1 VPTEETPTVSTRAEP
16 RLYPAT
22 YAATQPE
29 KSAFI
34 VAETGEVVTYG
45 ELDRS
50 SLQLARVLRTRGCR
64 PGDRIAILLDNH
76 RRFAEVC
83 WAANR
88 SGLHYVPVNTRLT
101 PAEVEFIVNDSGAL
115 AVITSAGQ
123 GDRVR
128 PLRPRCPTVATW
140 LMSEGVVDGF
150 ESYEDVVG
158 RESPTPLPD
167 ETEGAVMLYSSGT
180 TGRPKGILR
189 PLSGQP
195 PGSTILGHDTR
206 VSNAYDL
213 TGDSVVFVPS
223 PLYHSMGVHRLMM
236 AQSLGATVVVMRKFD
251 AEGALRAVETYRVTH
266 AGWVPTMFVRMLRL
280 DPAVRN
286 RYDLSSM
293 VAASVGSGP
302 CPDWVKQ
309 AMIDWW
315 GPIITEIYGG
325 SEGMAMTRITSED
338 WMAHRGS
345 VGRPVY
351 GEPHI
356 LRADGSEAAT
366 GEEGVIY
373 FAAGR
378 SFEYHGDPDKTAS
391 VRSQQGWTT
400 LGDIGYLDPD
410 GYLYVTDR
418 SADLIITG
426 GANVYPRE
434 VEEALL
440 RHPAVEDVAVIG
452 VPDDEYGE
460 IVKAIVQLRTGYEA
474 GTALERELTEF
485 SRQAIAGYK
494 CPRVVEFVDDLP
506 RHDTG
511 KLYKRHLRHG
521 EG

>member
-1 VPTEETPTVSTRAEP
+1 VPIEETHTVSTRAAS

-22 YAATQPE
+22 YAATQPA
-29 KSAFI
+29 KRAFI
-34 VAETGEVVTYG
+34 VAETGAAVTYA
-45 ELDRS
+45 ELDRRS
-50 SLQLARVLRTRGCR
+50 VQLSRVLRARGCR

-76 RRFAEVC
+76 LRFAEVC

-101 PAEVEFIVNDSGAL
+101 APEVEFIVNDSGAL

-123 GDRVR
+123 RARVE
-128 PLRPRCPTVATW
+128 PLRSRCPSVTTW
-140 LMSEGVVDGF
+140 LMAEEVVDGF
-150 ESYEDVVG
+150 EPYEDDIG
-158 RESPTPLPD
+158 AEHATPLPD

-189 PLSGQP
+189 PLTGLP

-213 TGDSVVFVPS
+213 DGDSVVFIPS

-236 AQSLGATVVVMRKFD
+236 AQSLGATVVTMRKFD

-280 DPAVRN
+280 DPAVRS

-293 VAASVGSGP
+293 IAASVGSGP

-315 GPIITEIYGG
+315 GPMITEIYGG

-338 WMAHRGS
+338 WLTHRGS

-351 GEPHI
+351 GEPHV
-356 LRADGSEAAT
+356 LRSDGSEAAT

-373 FAAGR
+373 FASGR
-378 SFEYHGDPDKTAS
+378 PFEYHGDPGKTAS
-391 VRSQQGWTT
+391 VRSEQGWTT
-400 LGDIGYLDPD
+400 LGDIGYLDSD

-434 VEEALL
+434 VEEVLL

-460 IVKAIVQLRTGYEA
+460 VVKAIVQLRKGYEPGPA
-474 GTALERELTEF
+474 VETELSEF
-485 SRQAIAGYK
+485 ARQAIARYK

-521 EG
+521 AG